1 LSFPFVTL
9 IRVYLE
15 KQEMHLRRQ
24 STISPVCH
32 TRLDSPRVSRVRRT
46 PRGFSLLEVIVAVTI
61 VAILAAVVAP
71 NVIRWIGDAKTKS
84 AKAGVKQLASQV
96 RLFMVASG
104 SSTPPDDL
112 IVLTEGDNP
121 LIEGGAKSLDDPWGG
136 RYTIKVP
143 GDSGALFDIVSFGAD
158 RQPGGEGEN
167 EDISSAP

>member
-1 LSFPFVTL
+1 
-9 IRVYLE
+9 
-15 KQEMHLRRQ
+15 MHLRRQ

-84 AKAGVKQLASQV
+84 AKAGVKQIASQV

-121 LIEGGAKSLDDPWGG
+121 QIEGGVKSLDDPWGG

-143 GDSGALFDIVSFGAD
+143 GDSGSQFDIVSFGAD
-158 RQPGGEGEN
+158 KQPGGEGEN
-167 EDISSAP
+167 ADISSAQ

>member
-84 AKAGVKQLASQV
+84 AKAGVKQIASQV

-143 GDSGALFDIVSFGAD
+143 GDSGAQFDIVSFGAD
-158 RQPGGEGEN
+158 KQPGGEGEN
-167 EDISSAP
+167 ADISSAQ